1 MVRTTLIHLKIVDMK
16 SIESNKSV
24 VSSDNG
30 SGISSCI
37 PISSHVHTNVV
48 RTRGG
53 DLAVTWLLSGL
64 PFLGREDWELDN
76 RHATFN
82 RMLQTLRAPDYT
94 NIAYWVHDIRRR
106 RTMTFDGKYAT
117 QFNQFVNDRYFDT
130 LNRDKLML
138 NELYFTLIYRPNA
151 GAKVPSL
158 ASTIEAIRKEQEGD
172 VAKVIEL
179 ASNVEMGLSDYSPRR
194 LGTYVGRNSQL
205 FSEVYEFY
213 SFLIN
218 HTNEPVP
225 VLHAPAWAYIATSQ
239 YAFSSGNGNFSIRSS
254 DNVDC
259 FGAVLNIKEYAD
271 NTFPGILNGM
281 KYVGCEYIITH
292 SFTPLA
298 RPEALTSLEQTKKRL
313 ISSGDRAVSQIEDLD
328 KALDGLSS
336 GNFLLGDYHFSVA
349 VFGDSIEALNED
361 LPKVRVE
368 LSQAGFVS
376 AKETVA
382 SASAVFA
389 QLPANWEYRVRK
401 AKVSSLN
408 FLGMS
413 PLHNFSMGKRDDNPW
428 GVAATVLQ
436 STNGQPYFFN
446 FHATKTSERSFGE
459 MALGNTMVI
468 GKSGT
473 GKTAL
478 VNFLLSQVQRYTP
491 TPTIFFFDK
500 DRGAEIFVR
509 ACNGRY
515 FTIESGAPTGLN
527 PFQCENT
534 EMNQMFLVGLVKLL
548 AEKEVYT
555 SREDED
561 ISRAVAAVLDSP
573 NHLRNITNLRAN
585 LPNLSDDA
593 VYARLSRWCTGGYLA
608 WVFDN
613 PQDKI
618 TFDGTSIVGFDYTD
632 LIDSD
637 EVRTP
642 VIAYLLFRLEQ
653 LIDGR
658 PLIFVM
664 DEFWKIL
671 DGEGGLKEFARNK
684 LKTIRKQNGFGI
696 FATQSPED
704 ALKSDISA
712 ALIEQTA
719 TLILLPNP
727 NANRADY
734 MDGLKLSEAEF
745 KEVIA
750 LDERSRTFLVKQGHS
765 AVLCQLQ
772 LGDSPEILSV
782 ISSST
787 GGIAI
792 MNRVIGELALQKRQ
806 HSNGM
811 NSGSVEAPV
820 SEAELNAVTAE
831 EWLPH
836 FHREREALQASKRK

>member
-1 MVRTTLIHLKIVDMK
+1 VK
-16 SIESNKSV
+16 NN
-24 VSSDNG
+24 SSAPISASKDAG
-30 SGISSCI
+30 TGISSFI
-37 PISSHVHTNVV
+37 PLSTHVHANVV

-53 DLAVTWLLSGL
+53 DFAVTWILSGL
-64 PFLGREDWELDN
+64 PFLGREDWELDS

-106 RTMTFDGKYAT
+106 RAMTFDGKFNN
-117 QFNQFVNDRYFDT
+117 QFNQSANDKYFSA
-130 LNRDKLML
+130 LNRGKLML
-138 NELYFTLIYRPNA
+138 NELYFTMLYRPNG
-151 GAKVPSL
+151 GAKVSSL
-158 ASTIEAIRKEQEGD
+158 AKTIDAMRKEQDGD
-172 VAKVIEL
+172 VAKTIEL
-179 ASNVEMGLSDYSPRR
+179 ASNVEMGLSDYAPRR
-194 LGTYVGRNSQL
+194 LGTYTGANKQL

-218 HTNEPVP
+218 HTDEPVP
-225 VLHAPAWAYIATSQ
+225 VLGAPAWTYIATSQ
-239 YAFSSGNGNFSIRSS
+239 YAFSRGNGNFSIRSS

-259 FGAVLNIKEYAD
+259 FGSILNIKEFSD
-271 NTFPGILNGM
+271 NTYPGILNGM
-281 KYVGCEYIITH
+281 KYVTCEYIITH

-328 KALDGLSS
+328 LALDGLSS

-349 VFGDSIEALNED
+349 VFGDTIDKLNDD

-376 AKETVA
+376 AKETIA
-382 SASAVFA
+382 SAAAVFA

-413 PLHNFSMGKRDDNPW
+413 PLHNFSTGKRDENPW

-436 STNGQPYFFN
+436 STNGQPYYFN
-446 FHATKTSERSFGE
+446 FHATKINERSFGE

-491 TPTIFFFDK
+491 VPTIFFFDK

-515 FTIESGAPTGLN
+515 FAIESGTPSGLN

-534 EMNQMFLVGLVKLL
+534 ETNQMFLVNLVKTL
-548 AEKEVYT
+548 AAKDVYT
-555 SREDED
+555 SREDAE
-561 ISRAVAAVLDSP
+561 ISLAVCAILDAPS
-573 NHLRNITNLRAN
+573 HLRTITNLRAN
-585 LPNLSDDA
+585 LPNLGDDA
-593 VYARLSRWCTGGYLA
+593 IYARLAKWCAGGYLA

-613 PQDKI
+613 VQDKI
-618 TFDGTSIVGFDYTD
+618 KFDGTSIVGFDYTD
-632 LIDSD
+632 LIESD

-727 NANRADY
+727 NASRKDY
-734 MDGLKLSEAEF
+734 MEGLKLSEAEF
-745 KEVIA
+745 KEIVA
-750 LDERSRTFLVKQGHS
+750 LDERSRTFMVKQGHS

-792 MNRVIGELALQKRQ
+792 MNDVIKKLALQKRQ
-806 HSNGM
+806 TNNIA
-811 NSGSVEAPV
+811 NSTDTELPV
-820 SEAELNAVTAE
+820 SDEELNAVPAD

-836 FHREREALQASKRK
+836 FHREREALQASKRR

>member
-1 MVRTTLIHLKIVDMK
+1 MK
-16 SIESNKSV
+16 NNIPNQHHTSNDK
-24 VSSDNG
+24 G
-30 SGISSCI
+30 AGISSFI
-37 PISSHVHTNVV
+37 PLSSHLHANVV

-53 DLAVTWLLSGL
+53 DLAVTWILSGL
-64 PFLGREDWELDN
+64 PFLGREDWELDA

-94 NIAYWVHDIRRR
+94 NISYWVHDVRRR
-106 RTMTFDGKYAT
+106 RAMTFDGKFVN
-117 QFNQFVNDRYFDT
+117 QFNQSLNDQYFAK
-130 LNRDKLML
+130 LNRGKLMI
-138 NELYFTLIYRPNA
+138 NELYFTLIYRPN
-151 GAKVPSL
+151 GLAKVSSL
-158 ASTIEAIRKEQEGD
+158 SKSIEAIRKEQDGD
-172 VAKVIEL
+172 VAKALEL
-179 ASNVEMGLSDYSPRR
+179 ASNVEMGLLDYSPRR
-194 LGTYVGRNSQL
+194 LGTYVGANGHL

-218 HTNEPVP
+218 HTDEPIP
-225 VLHAPAWAYIATSQ
+225 VVDAPAWTYLATSQ
-239 YAFSSGNGNFSIRSS
+239 YAFSRNNGNFVIRSS
-254 DNVDC
+254 DNVDY
-259 FGAVLNIKEYAD
+259 FGAILNIKEFSD
-271 NTFPGILNGM
+271 NTYPGILNGM
-281 KYVGCEYIITH
+281 KYVKCEYIITH
-292 SFTPLA
+292 SFTPMA
-298 RPEALTSLEQTKKRL
+298 RPDALASLEATKKRL
-313 ISSGDRAVSQIEDLD
+313 ISSGDRAVSQIEELD
-328 KALDGLSS
+328 VALDGLSS
-336 GNFLLGDYHFSVA
+336 GNFLLGEYHFSIA
-349 VFGDSIEALNED
+349 VFADSIDTLNED
-361 LPKVRVE
+361 LPKIRVE

-376 AKETVA
+376 AKETIA
-382 SASAVFA
+382 SSSAVFA

-413 PLHNFSMGKRDDNPW
+413 PLHNFSTGKRDQNPW

-436 STNGQPYFFN
+436 STNGQPYYFN
-446 FHATKTSERSFGE
+446 FHATNINERSFGE

-491 TPTIFFFDK
+491 VPTIFFFDK

-509 ACNGRY
+509 ACDGRY
-515 FTIESGAPTGLN
+515 FTIESGSPTGLN

-534 EMNQMFLVGLVKLL
+534 ETNQMFLVDLVKLL
-548 AEKEVYT
+548 AAKEIYS
-555 SREDED
+555 SREDEE
-561 ISRAVAAVLDSP
+561 ISTAVAAILDAPS
-573 NHLRNITNLRAN
+573 HLRNITNLRAN
-585 LPNLSDDA
+585 LPNLSDNA
-593 VYARLSRWCTGGYLA
+593 VYARLAKWCAGGYLA

-618 TFDGTSIVGFDYTD
+618 SFEGTSIVGFDYTD
-632 LIDSD
+632 LIESD

-712 ALIEQTA
+712 AQIEQTA

-727 NANRADY
+727 SANRKDY
-734 MDGLKLSEAEF
+734 MEGLHLSEAEF
-745 KEVIA
+745 NEVVA
-750 LDERSRTFLVKQGHS
+750 LDERSRTFMVKQGHS

-772 LGDSPEILSV
+772 LGDSPETLSV
-782 ISSST
+782 VSSST
-787 GGIAI
+787 GSIAI
-792 MNRVIGELALQKRQ
+792 MNRVIGDIALQKRRRTQ
-806 HSNGM
+806 GANYDG
-811 NSGSVEAPV
+811 VQEPV
-820 SEAELNAVTAE
+820 LDEELNAVAAD

-836 FHREREALQASKRK
+836 FHRERLALQTSKVK

>member
-1 MVRTTLIHLKIVDMK
+1 MIK
-16 SIESNKSV
+16 
-24 VSSDNG
+24 DNG
-30 SGISSCI
+30 SGLSEFI
-37 PISSHVHTNVV
+37 PISSHVHKEIV

-53 DLAVTWLLSGL
+53 DFCATWVLSGL

-76 RHATFN
+76 RHAAFN

-94 NIAYWVHDIRRR
+94 NVAYWVHDVRRR
-106 RTMTFDGKYAT
+106 RTVRFDGQFNN
-117 QFNQFVNDRYFDT
+117 QFNQSVNDHYFET
-130 LNRDKLML
+130 LNRGKLML
-138 NELYFTLIYRPNA
+138 NELYFTVIYRPNGGDKVA
-151 GAKVPSL
+151 SAKVSL
-158 ASTIEAIRKEQEGD
+158 STIRIEQESD
-172 VAKVIEL
+172 VDKLLEIC
-179 ASNVEMGLSDYSPRR
+179 SNVEMGLLDYSPRR
-194 LGTYVGRNSQL
+194 LSTYTGANGQV
-205 FSEVYEFY
+205 FSELYEFY

-218 HTNEPVP
+218 HTDEPVP
-225 VLHAPAWAYIATSQ
+225 VLSAPAWSYIATSQ
-239 YAFSSGNGNFSIRSS
+239 YTFSRTNGNFAIRTS
-254 DNVDC
+254 DNQDC
-259 FGAVLNIKEYAD
+259 FGAIVNIKEFAD
-271 NTFPGILNGM
+271 NTYPGVLNGM
-281 KYVGCEYIITH
+281 KYVSCEYIITH
-292 SFTPLA
+292 SFSPISKSD
-298 RPEALTSLEQTKKRL
+298 ALNSLEQTKKRL

-328 KALDGLSS
+328 QALDGLSS
-336 GNFLLGDYHFSVA
+336 GNFLLGEYHFSIA
-349 VFGDSIEALNED
+349 VFGDSIATLNDD
-361 LPKVRVE
+361 LPKIRVE

-376 AKETVA
+376 AKETIA
-382 SASAVFA
+382 SSSAVFA
-389 QLPANWEYRVRK
+389 QLPGNWQYRVRK

-413 PLHNFSMGKRDDNPW
+413 PLHNFSMGKRDENPW

-446 FHATKTSERSFGE
+446 FHATKVGERSLGE

-491 TPTIFFFDK
+491 VPTIFFFDK

-515 FTIESGAPTGLN
+515 FSIESGVPTGLN

-534 EMNQMFLVGLVKLL
+534 ETNKMFLVGLVKLL
-548 AEKEVYT
+548 AEKETYS

-561 ISRAVAAVLDSP
+561 ISRAVASILDAPS
-573 NHLRNITNLRAN
+573 HLRTITNVRAN
-585 LPNLSDDA
+585 LPNLNDDA
-593 VYARLSRWCTGGYLA
+593 VYARLARWCTGGYLA

-618 TFDGTSIVGFDYTD
+618 HFDGTSIVGFDYTD

-642 VIAYLLFRLEQ
+642 VIAYLIFRLEQ

-734 MDGLKLSEAEF
+734 INGLKLSEAEF
-745 KEVIA
+745 KEVVA
-750 LDERSRTFLVKQGHS
+750 LDERSRTFLIKQGHS
-765 AVLCQLQ
+765 AVLCKLQ
-772 LGDSPEILSV
+772 LGDSPETLSV

-792 MNRVIGELALQKRQ
+792 MNRVIAELAFQKRQ
-806 HSNGM
+806 SGNSNSALVT
-811 NSGSVEAPV
+811 NSPLSDE
-820 SEAELNAVTAE
+820 ELNSVTAE
-831 EWLPH
+831 EWLPY
-836 FHREREALQASKRK
+836 FHRERVALQAKQNR

>member
-1 MVRTTLIHLKIVDMK
+1 VK
-16 SIESNKSV
+16 SNP
-24 VSSDNG
+24 SSKLQLSKEG
-30 SGISSCI
+30 GTGISAFI
-37 PISSHVHTNVV
+37 PISTHVHATVV
-48 RTRGG
+48 RTRAG
-53 DLAVTWLLSGL
+53 DLAVTWVLSGL
-64 PFLGREDWELDN
+64 PFLGKEDWELDH

-82 RMLQTLRAPDYT
+82 KMLQTLRAPDYT
-94 NIAYWVHDIRRR
+94 NIAYWVHDVRRR
-106 RTMTFDGKYAT
+106 RGISFTGKFENK
-117 QFNQFVNDRYFDT
+117 FNQSVNDQYFDA
-130 LNRDKLML
+130 LNSGKLML
-138 NELYFTLIYRPNA
+138 NELYFTLIYRPN
-151 GAKVPSL
+151 GTAKVASL
-158 ASTIEAIRKEQEGD
+158 ARTIEAVRKEQEGD
-172 VAKVIEL
+172 LAKVIEL

-194 LGTYVGRNSQL
+194 LCTYEGANGQL

-213 SFLIN
+213 SFLVN
-218 HTNEPVP
+218 HTDEPVP
-225 VLHAPAWAYIATSQ
+225 VAHAPAWTYIATSQ
-239 YAFSSGNGNFSIRSS
+239 YAFSRTNGNFVIRSS
-254 DNVDC
+254 DNIDH
-259 FGAVLNIKEYAD
+259 FGAILNIKEFSD
-271 NTFPGILNGM
+271 KTFPGMLNGM
-281 KYVGCEYIITH
+281 KYVKCEYIITH

-298 RPEALTSLEQTKKRL
+298 KPEALASLEQTKKRL
-313 ISSGDRAVSQIEDLD
+313 ISSGDRAVSQIEELD
-328 KALDGLSS
+328 IALDGLSS

-349 VFGDSIEALNED
+349 VFGDSLDTLNED

-376 AKETVA
+376 AKETIA
-382 SASAVFA
+382 SSAAVFA

-401 AKVSSLN
+401 GKVSSLN

-446 FHATKTSERSFGE
+446 FHATKTNERSFGE

-478 VNFLLSQVQRYTP
+478 VNFLLSQVQRYSP
-491 TPTIFFFDK
+491 IPTIFFFDK

-534 EMNQMFLVGLVKLL
+534 EINKMFLVGFVKLL
-548 AEKEVYT
+548 AEKETYS
-555 SREDED
+555 SREDEE
-561 ISRAVAAVLDSP
+561 ISMAVASILDAPS
-573 NHLRNITNLRAN
+573 HLRNITNLRAN

-593 VYARLSRWCTGGYLA
+593 VYARLARWCTGGYLA

-613 PQDKI
+613 PEDKI
-618 TFDGTSIVGFDYTD
+618 SFDGTSIVGFDYTD

-642 VIAYLLFRLEQ
+642 VIAYLIFRLEK

-745 KEVIA
+745 KEVVA

-765 AVLCQLQ
+765 TVLCKLQ

-787 GGIAI
+787 GSIAI
-792 MNRVIGELALQKRQ
+792 MNRVIGELALQKR
-806 HSNGM
+806 HA
-811 NSGSVEAPV
+811 SGDSVNKDIDTLL
-820 SEAELNAVTAE
+820 SDKELNAVTAE

-836 FHREREALQASKRK
+836 FHRERKAFEASKRR